1 MILIRNKIY
10 IYMAVVASSANR

>member
-10 IYMAVVASSANR
+10 IYMAVVASSANW